1 MGLKING
8 ERCTRQDS
16 GFIHL
21 TVDHLHFCTTHWGV
35 YNRRITIR
43 RQLAHLVE
51 AEHHH
56 LNGTC
61 HKWVAGDHWCGQQ
74 CQAESLLCAQHNARN
89 QAQELRRQAE
99 NLLAARIDMLYTWY
113 RTQQM
118 TWRQQMNHMVEHH
131 RGEAVRTLFQVC
143 HRYFRTPIVLEFD
156 FTAEW
161 QFHSHWQWSIHGRV
175 GPPPDLV
182 LRPVIPVP
190 PLLTRNGLAA
200 IARDVQNVHTRV
212 VSEQTNK
219 GLEKLLE
226 ASKGSRALRSP
237 EWFASRWLVRGYGNW
252 RDVSRIVVDMKHW
265 YEVAFCK
272 TANDWLYKRSLDGLY
287 ITLKNIKDQD
297 LQAEVF
303 KRAFEE
309 CLESLSM
316 CCEGHISRV
325 CNVLV
330 GFDDAF
336 EPPVPFGEILQNKM
350 AAIYAMEIETEK
362 KITLATD
369 FFNEFAVP
377 EAERSAWL
385 EAF

>member
-1 MGLKING
+1 
-8 ERCTRQDS
+8 
-16 GFIHL
+16 
-21 TVDHLHFCTTHWGV
+21 
-35 YNRRITIR
+35 
-43 RQLAHLVE
+43 
-51 AEHHH
+51 
-56 LNGTC
+56 
-61 HKWVAGDHWCGQQ
+61 
-74 CQAESLLCAQHNARN
+74 
-89 QAQELRRQAE
+89 
-99 NLLAARIDMLYTWY
+99 
-113 RTQQM
+113 
-118 TWRQQMNHMVEHH
+118 MNHMVEHH

-143 HRYFRTPIVLEFD
+143 HRYFRNPIVIEID
-156 FTAEW
+156 FVAEW
-161 QFHSHWQWSIHGRV
+161 QFHSYWQWAIQGRV
-175 GPPPDLV
+175 GLPPTLVRPFVLPPP
-182 LRPVIPVP
+182 
-190 PLLTRNGLAA
+190 RNALAA
-200 IARDVQNVHTRV
+200 IAVDVQNVHTRL

-252 RDVSRIVVDMKHW
+252 RDVSRVVVDMKHW

-272 TANDWLYKRSLDGLY
+272 IANDWLYRRSLDGLY
-287 ITLKNIKDQD
+287 ITLKNIKDTD
-297 LQAEVF
+297 IQAELF

-309 CLESLSM
+309 CLESVSM
-316 CCEGHISRV
+316 CCEGHVSRV

-350 AAIYAMEIETEK
+350 AAIYAMDLETEK

-377 EAERSAWL
+377 EADRAAWL